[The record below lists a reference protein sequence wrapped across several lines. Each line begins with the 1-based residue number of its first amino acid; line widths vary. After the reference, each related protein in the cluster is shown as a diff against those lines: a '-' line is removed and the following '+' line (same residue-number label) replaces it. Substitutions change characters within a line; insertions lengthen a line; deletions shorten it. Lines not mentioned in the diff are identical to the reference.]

1 MGADFSWDKG
11 GEGGFRHVEHVWG
24 CSGYGYPGAD
34 TPRALRSVETSTPGE
49 GLSGSEGRSE
59 GEISM
64 ERVYGRVPTAATID
78 WSRYGPHRA
87 PNVSNIS
94 IPGQHAWRESLG
106 LGPGRCSVPYG
117 SAALSR
123 RHRRSSSISRQPS
136 RLPQRVGRAR
146 RRVNGGTGTPTTGTA
161 LSRATCRSVAPVT
174 FGFRAAPRALSS
186 RTGQRRRGR
195 SLCSAMDM
203 NGRGCVCP
211 TLNSPLDSKAAC
223 AGPASYLPGCA
234 RTWTHDGCR
243 ANRSVVSTAP
253 CRRPHARNPNSIS
266 RVAQVPALWRRRV
279 CQY

>member
-1 MGADFSWDKG
+1 MSSMCGVVPAMAIRVPIRPAPSVPL
-11 GEGGFRHVEHVWG
+11 RH
-24 CSGYGYPGAD
+24 P
-34 TPRALRSVETSTPGE
+34 PGE

-64 ERVYGRVPTAATID
+64 ERVYGRAPTAATID

-195 SLCSAMDM
+195 SLCDGHERPWVRMPNAQLSARFE
-203 NGRGCVCP
+203 GGLRGSC
-211 TLNSPLDSKAAC
+211 LISS
-223 AGPASYLPGCA
+223 GMRSYVD
-234 RTWTHDGCR
+234 T
-243 ANRSVVSTAP
+243 
-253 CRRPHARNPNSIS
+253 
-266 RVAQVPALWRRRV
+266 
-279 CQY
+279 